1 MMPSKANHLPIRWRP
16 RQMILGRRENNKLL
30 PYHQKVRKGTNRPG
44 PAHRRRE
51 DLVGKA
57 FLMSVLA
64 LKRPGTLRS
73 RTKPS
78 RTHST
83 KVFLK
88 RKQRFV
94 PRMQFK
100 KPMRMT
106 WLRVQTLVIRVQPLL
121 LVLASVIRVQP
132 LPLPLML
139 ARQRVLLRL

>member
-1 MMPSKANHLPIRWRP
+1 M
-16 RQMILGRRENNKLL
+16 L

-44 PAHRRRE
+44 PAHRCRE

-57 FLMSVLA
+57 FLMAVLA
-64 LKRPGTLRS
+64 LKRLGTLRS

-100 KPMRMT
+100 KPMQMT
-106 WLRVQTLVIRVQPLL
+106 WLRVRTLVIRAQPLV
-121 LVLASVIRVQP
+121 LVL
-132 LPLPLML
+132 
-139 ARQRVLLRL
+139 VLV